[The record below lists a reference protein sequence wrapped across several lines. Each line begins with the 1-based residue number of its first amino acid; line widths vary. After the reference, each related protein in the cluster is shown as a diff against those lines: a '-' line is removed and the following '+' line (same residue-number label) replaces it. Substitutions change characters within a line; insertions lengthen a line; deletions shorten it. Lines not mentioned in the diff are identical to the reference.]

1 MIKPKSVVLV
11 LATFTGL
18 ASGALA
24 QNLNDS
30 SKQNDS
36 LMTKR
41 DSLSTVHLT
50 TKILSKGTTS
60 SDRIISIDQQV
71 LKSFAGQSLA
81 SVLNQIG
88 GIEVNG
94 ATGHP
99 GQNLGLYV
107 RGGNNRQV
115 LVMIDGAVVN
125 DPSSIATDFD
135 LRLLAINQI
144 ESIDVIKGPSSVLY
158 GSGAATAVIYI
169 KTKAHKD
176 QGISVNLEQVL
187 GTNRGPNDDP
197 LSGISRHSM
206 LRVAAR
212 EGAWV
217 FQAQASGRFT
227 DGLSAVAAQ
236 DGEAALKIGRAH
248 V

>member
-1 MIKPKSVVLV
+1 MLV
-11 LATFTGL
+11 LAAFTGL
-18 ASGALA
+18 VSGAFA
-24 QNLNDS
+24 QNLNDFS
-30 SKQNDS
+30 QQNDS
-36 LMTKR
+36 LITRR

-50 TKILSKGTTS
+50 TKILSEGTTFS
-60 SDRIISIDQQV
+60 GGVISIDHQA
-71 LKSFAGQSLA
+71 LKSFAGQPLA
-81 SVLNQIG
+81 SVLNQIS
-88 GIEVNG
+88 GIEING

-99 GQNLGLYV
+99 GQNLGLFV

-206 LRVAAR
+206 LRGR
-212 EGAWV
+212 C
-217 FQAQASGRFT
+217 ASGCM
-227 DGLSAVAAQ
+227 DLS
-236 DGEAALKIGRAH
+236 GSSFRKIH
-248 V
+248 

>member
-60 SDRIISIDQQV
+60 SDHLISIDQQV

-94 ATGHP
+94 AT
-99 GQNLGLYV
+99 
-107 RGGNNRQV
+107 
-115 LVMIDGAVVN
+115 
-125 DPSSIATDFD
+125 
-135 LRLLAINQI
+135 
-144 ESIDVIKGPSSVLY
+144 
-158 GSGAATAVIYI
+158 
-169 KTKAHKD
+169 
-176 QGISVNLEQVL
+176 
-187 GTNRGPNDDP
+187 
-197 LSGISRHSM
+197 
-206 LRVAAR
+206 
-212 EGAWV
+212 
-217 FQAQASGRFT
+217 
-227 DGLSAVAAQ
+227 
-236 DGEAALKIGRAH
+236 
-248 V
+248 